1 MSYLHDLL
9 SVASGGLV
17 SFALSIGGGGWI
29 LAAPLLIHVVGVAS
43 PYVAMARVRL
53 RSPADA
59 TFDLIGHARANDRMA
74 SCHGIRCLSGIT
86 GATVRLELGK
96 MIDGRKL
103 LLFGGLGLVIPLITR
118 RATPVD
124 IVGPPSEVHWAS
136 TCAGVP
142 PNATAAPVF
151 IAHRSWG
158 SASTQ
163 SRRHW
168 RLGADAAN
176 AAIVPANGVRD
187 DGIHPLSLGHADCRP
202 DGGREFAV
210 IPARASG
217 EST

>member
-142 PNATAAPVF
+142 PNATATPVF
-151 IAHRSWG
+151 YCASVVGIGIYAIATSLATWRRRRE
-158 SASTQ
+158 
-163 SRRHW
+163 RRH
-168 RLGADAAN
+168 RACK
-176 AAIVPANGVRD
+176 R
-187 DGIHPLSLGHADCRP
+187 S
-202 DGGREFAV
+202 
-210 IPARASG
+210 ARRWHS
-217 EST
+217 STVSRSRGLPS